1 MCVRSRT
8 PDPAAVRQMP
18 QAALRDSA
26 LEPPPLWPVEQMD
39 LAAAHLVFGRYWMTL
54 ELVVRESVADESTKA
69 IWQSGTE
76 QTEALLALAW
86 CVFRSC

>member
-1 MCVRSRT
+1 
-8 PDPAAVRQMP
+8 
-18 QAALRDSA
+18 
-26 LEPPPLWPVEQMD
+26 MD
-39 LAAAHLVFGRYWMTL
+39 LAAAHLVFERYWMTL
-54 ELVVRESVADESTKA
+54 ELVVRKSVADESTKA